1 MPDEKDQ
8 KDRLGDTLHKK
19 ERGEEEKYFA
29 AQERIRLA
37 RLREKLQATVHARTA
52 GTCPRCGRALVPAG
66 RLPADGE
73 CDARCAPP

>member
-1 MPDEKDQ
+1 MPDE

-29 AQERIRLA
+29 EQDRLRLA
-37 RLREKLQATVHARTA
+37 RLRERAGAGPRAPHP

-66 RLPADGE
+66 RPRAGDE
-73 CDARCAPP
+73 CDGGCRTP

>member
-29 AQERIRLA
+29 EQDRLRLA
-37 RLREKLQATVHARTA
+37 RLRERA
-52 GTCPRCGRALVPAG
+52 GGEPRAPRASCPRCGRPLLPTGQVRG
-66 RLPADGE
+66 RDE
-73 CDARCAPP
+73 CDGACAAA